1 MALIYKK
8 AANRIKAPN
17 TQIGK
22 NNVSIFDKKFPNE
35 INRIAVWNGYAT
47 SSREVS
53 NKQMKIMIEI
63 VRCNITNRK
72 AIHVPFL
79 YSLIEFICGIIIVKI
94 NKSAKRAVFSKLV
107 FNYFGYSW
115 TKNREN
121 AFNITVLQA

>member
-8 AANRIKAPN
+8 AAKRIKAPN

-22 NNVSIFDKKFPNE
+22 NNVSIFDKNFPNE

-53 NKQMKIMIEI
+53 KKQIKIMIEI
-63 VRCNITNRK
+63 VRCNITNIK

-94 NKSAKRAVFSKLV
+94 NISTKRAIFRKLV
-107 FNYFGYSW
+107 FNNSG
-115 TKNREN
+115 
-121 AFNITVLQA
+121 IPGP